1 MDNKNSINNMGM
13 GIGNNYINTPAIFIE
28 KNMMI
33 WNNHTMIQLSNI
45 SYLSA
50 EKLPPAIFPVWTVL
64 AIFAGLIMMMF
75 GEGAA
80 AVGILL
86 WVASGAVLYLW
97 YKDAQKRENGAI
109 LHIKM
114 NSGGVLNFEFE
125 NKTFLWAVAEKIQD
139 IMINGGTNEKVE
151 INIVNSVIRDSSVL
165 SGTNINGR

>member
-1 MDNKNSINNMGM
+1 MNNINTTGM
-13 GIGNNYINTPAIFIE
+13 GIGNNYINTSAIFIE
-28 KNMMI
+28 KNMMM

-50 EKLPPAIFPVWTVL
+50 EELPPAIFPIWAL
-64 AIFAGLIMMMF
+64 IAIVIGLIMMPF
-75 GEGAA
+75 GEGLAA
-80 AVGILL
+80 FGIMLWAV
-86 WVASGAVLYLW
+86 SGVWLYLW

-114 NSGGVLNFEFE
+114 NSGTTLNFEFE
-125 NKTFLWAVAEKIQD
+125 SKYFLQSVAEKIQE

-165 SGTNINGR
+165 SGSNINGH

>member
-1 MDNKNSINNMGM
+1 MNNMNNASM
-13 GIGNNYINTPAIFIE
+13 GIGNNYINTPVIFIE
-28 KNMMI
+28 KNMMM

-64 AIFAGLIMMMF
+64 TIFVGLIMMMF
-75 GEGAA
+75 GEGMA
-80 AVGILL
+80 AVGIML
-86 WVASGAVLYLW
+86 WVFSGVYLYLW

-114 NSGGVLNFEFE
+114 NSGSVLNFEFD
-125 NKTFLWAVAEKIQD
+125 NKEFLWYVAEKIQN

-165 SGTNINGR
+165 SGTNINGG